1 MRKSVTTRLAGLAS
15 GAALLFGLVLFTS
28 AAARADEPPA
38 TTPEAIERYWRE
50 KREVGVVQKRLFEK
64 AGKVEVAVFAG
75 WIPNDAF
82 TYYVPVGARGTY
94 FFTESWGLELLFDY
108 NLHIDTRLK
117 ELLHDQDAA
126 VRAQIRDRQ
135 ELRLALSA
143 VWVPFYGKIAFQNK
157 KIGHFDAYLLGGL
170 GTVRTGASEIGL
182 SPSFR
187 PEGNLGLGF
196 RFHFT
201 PMIAVKLEVR
211 DFVYW
216 AAKNPD
222 GQEGGGLTQAWE
234 IGASFALMFGRGKK

>member
-1 MRKSVTTRLAGLAS
+1 MRKSMTTRLAGLAS
-15 GAALLFGLVLFTS
+15 GAAVLSGLVLFAAT
-28 AAARADEPPA
+28 AARADEPPA

-50 KREVGVVQKRLFEK
+50 KREVGVVQRRLFEK

-108 NLHIDTRLK
+108 NVHIDTRLK
-117 ELLHDQDAA
+117 ELLHEEDAA

-135 ELRLALSA
+135 ELRMSLSA
-143 VWVPFYGKIAFQNK
+143 VWVPFYGKIAFNNT

-222 GQEGGGLTQAWE
+222 GKEGGGLTQAWE
-234 IGASFALMFGRGKK
+234 LGLSFAMMFGRGK

>member
-1 MRKSVTTRLAGLAS
+1 MPGREIEEGAMMSRSV
-15 GAALLFGLVLFTS
+15 AAVLCGLVLC
-28 AAARADEPPA
+28 AAPAARAEEPPA

-64 AGKVEVAVFAG
+64 AGRVEAAVFAG

-94 FFTESWGLELLFDY
+94 FFTESWGVEVLFDY
-108 NLHIDTRLK
+108 NLHLDTRLK
-117 ELLHDQDAA
+117 ELLHEQDAS

-135 ELRLALSA
+135 QLRLAASA
-143 VWVPFYGKIAFQNK
+143 VWVPFYGKIAFNNRK
-157 KIGHFDAYLLGGL
+157 LGHFDAFLLAGA

-187 PEGNLGLGF
+187 PEANLGVGF
-196 RFHFT
+196 RLHVT
-201 PMIAVKLEVR
+201 PMMAVKLEVR

-234 IGASFALMFGRGKK
+234 LGLSFALMFGRGK

>member
-1 MRKSVTTRLAGLAS
+1 MVKSVAAMLCGIVLCAGTVARGEEPTAGS
-15 GAALLFGLVLFTS
+15 PAAV
-28 AAARADEPPA
+28 
-38 TTPEAIERYWRE
+38 ERYWRE
-50 KREVGVVQKRLFEK
+50 KRAVAVVQQRLFTK
-64 AGKVEVAVFAG
+64 AGRLEAAVFAG

-82 TYYVPVGARGTY
+82 TYYVPVGARATY
-94 FFTESWGLELLFDY
+94 FFTEQWGLELLFDY

-117 ELLHDQDAA
+117 ELLHDEDAA

-143 VWVPFYGKIAFQNK
+143 VWSPFYGKFAFRRT
-157 KIGHFDAYLLGGL
+157 KIGHFDAYFLGGV

-187 PEGNLGLGF
+187 PEASLGVGM
-196 RFHFT
+196 RFHLGRS
-201 PMIAVKLEVR
+201 MAIKLEVR

-222 GQEGGGLTQAWE
+222 GDEGGGLTQAWE
-234 IGASFALMFGRGKK
+234 LGASFAYLFGKGR